1 MEENFSHPSKI
12 HISPIMGAT
21 MDNGVVIQPVI
32 DDEVGVLQNVT
43 MRFKKLKYSKSFR
56 KKLVHCIRN
65 EKIAQRRAMRR
76 QQEKYNNFLS
86 INRKN

>member
-12 HISPIMGAT
+12 HISPIVGAT

-32 DDEVGVLQNVT
+32 DDEVGILQNVT
-43 MRFKKLKYSKSFR
+43 MRFKKLKYGKSFR

-65 EKIAQRRAMRR
+65 KKIAQRRAMRR
-76 QQEKYNNFLS
+76 HQEKYNKSLS
-86 INRKN
+86 IIR